1 MRKRALRALSLL
13 SCLLTISSLPAQEE
27 STAERGLTT
36 QKAPASQK
44 APATQKAP
52 ASQKTRAPRIP
63 RVLEWPKNKGLV
75 VAELDGKGVHLGD
88 LGAHLQAHYDPNLEE
103 RWANT
108 REINSPNIPQLLY
121 QYLDVLA
128 LRAECKTRKLGI
140 AKLMERVDQFLDRDF
155 LDHYKPAYER
165 QTGRKMSE
173 VTEKNLRSRHR
184 RERGL
189 AMEVEALL
197 DRILPGQYKYEEL
210 KQYNIHNGNFWGGEV
225 KLAHIFFSTRDPATG
240 RLYPEGKQIE
250 IRSRLRE
257 VQRLLRKDPSQFAEM
272 AKRFSEDK
280 RTAAKGG
287 LIGYVK
293 RLDGRLP
300 SAIVATVWGLQNGQ
314 TSTPVTT
321 YFGIHIVRRMG
332 FTRTHFILFNGKT
345 IKRIADDR
353 KKIEAEAFLF
363 EARKTHARHLYL

>member
-13 SCLLTISSLPAQEE
+13 SCLWMLPVLPAQQTPTSQRAATRPE
-27 STAERGLTT
+27 
-36 QKAPASQK
+36 AS
-44 APATQKAP
+44 
-52 ASQKTRAPRIP
+52 APRIP
-63 RVLEWPKNKGLV
+63 QILEWPKDKSLV
-75 VAELDGKGVHLGD
+75 VAELDGRKIHLGD
-88 LGAHLQAHYDPNLEE
+88 LGTHLQAHYDPNLEE

-155 LDHYKPAYER
+155 ENHYKPAYEQ

-197 DRILPGQYKYEEL
+197 DRIVPGQYKYEEL

-225 KLAHIFFSTRDPATG
+225 KMAHIFFSTRDPATG
-240 RLYPEGKQIE
+240 RLYPEGKLIE
-250 IRSRLRE
+250 IRSRVRE
-257 VQRLLRKDPSQFAEM
+257 VQRLLRKDASQFAEL
-272 AKRFSEDK
+272 AKRFSDDK
-280 RTAAKGG
+280 RTAVKGG

-300 SAIVATVWGLQNGQ
+300 AAIVATVWGLQNGE
-314 TSTPVTT
+314 TSAPVTT
-321 YFGIHIVRRMG
+321 YFGIHIVRRVG
-332 FTRTHFILFNGKT
+332 FNRTHFLLPSGKS
-345 IKRIADDR
+345 IKIIANDR

-363 EARKTHARHLYL
+363 ASRKTHPRHLYL